1 MPFVSEFIGKP
12 VVDMEGKRLGRITDL
27 VARCTANFPHP
38 VIDAIAIQKGKHSFI
53 APYSAIAA
61 LVAAAIPLKVHWDEM
76 EPYAPAQDDIFLARD
91 VLDKQIIDTEGARVV
106 RVNDVE
112 LVRANGDIFVGNV
125 DVGGLGILRRLGLI
139 ALARRAAAWPRLG
152 FLQSY
157 ISWDDVELLQH
168 DQSMRL
174 RVPVDKI
181 HDLHPADIAEIISD
195 LNRHETGQFLEA
207 LDMEHLADTLEE
219 VEPEYQASLVENMP
233 DEQVADILEEMEPD
247 EAADLLAELP
257 EERSHDLL
265 ELMEAD
271 EAADVRRLLTYPVE
285 SAGGLMTTEFASVT
299 PDMTADESIQ
309 YLRTCAD
316 EAETIFYVYVTDA
329 ENHLVG
335 VFSLSHLIFAPPEAL
350 VADFM
355 AKRVVSVNLLD
366 DQDEVAQV
374 VSKYN
379 LLAVPVVDEGGVIHG
394 IVTADDAL
402 DKIIPTAWKKRLP
415 RFFR

>member
-1 MPFVSEFIGKP
+1 MPFVSEFIGRP
-12 VVDMEGKRLGRITDL
+12 VIDMDGQRLGRVKDL
-27 VARCTANFPHP
+27 VAHCSSDFPHP
-38 VIDAIAIQKGKHSFI
+38 VIDAIVVQKGKLTFI
-53 APYSAIAA
+53 TPYSGVVA
-61 LVAAAIPLKVHWDEM
+61 LVAAAIPLKRHRNEL
-76 EPYAPAQDDIFLARD
+76 ETYTPAEDDIFLARD

-106 RVNDVE
+106 RVNDLE
-112 LVRANGDIFVGNV
+112 LLRINGTIYVGSV
-125 DVGGLGILRRLGLI
+125 DVGGLGIIRRMGLVS
-139 ALARRAAAWPRLG
+139 LARHAANWPRLG

-157 ISWDDVELLQH
+157 IPWDDVELLQH

-174 RVPVDKI
+174 RVPVEKI
-181 HDLHPADIAEIISD
+181 HNLHPADIAEIISD

-247 EAADLLAELP
+247 EAADLLAEFP
-257 EERSHDLL
+257 EERSKDLL
-265 ELMEAD
+265 ALMEAD
-271 EAADVRRLLTYPVE
+271 DAEDVRRLLTYPVD
-285 SAGGLMTTEFASVT
+285 SAGGLMTTEFAAVK
-299 PDMTADESIQ
+299 PDMTAEETIQ

-335 VFSLSHLIFAPPEAL
+335 VFSLSSLIFAQPTTRVE
-350 VADFM
+350 DFM
-355 AKRVVSVNLLD
+355 AKRIVSVNLLD
-366 DQDEVAQV
+366 DQDDVAQV

-379 LLAVPVVDEGGVIHG
+379 MLAVPVVDENNCIHG

>member
-1 MPFVSEFIGKP
+1 
-12 VVDMEGKRLGRITDL
+12 
-27 VARCTANFPHP
+27 
-38 VIDAIAIQKGKHSFI
+38 
-53 APYSAIAA
+53 
-61 LVAAAIPLKVHWDEM
+61 
-76 EPYAPAQDDIFLARD
+76 
-91 VLDKQIIDTEGARVV
+91 
-106 RVNDVE
+106 
-112 LVRANGDIFVGNV
+112 
-125 DVGGLGILRRLGLI
+125 
-139 ALARRAAAWPRLG
+139 
-152 FLQSY
+152 
-157 ISWDDVELLQH
+157 
-168 DQSMRL
+168 
-174 RVPVDKI
+174 
-181 HDLHPADIAEIISD
+181 
-195 LNRHETGQFLEA
+195 
-207 LDMEHLADTLEE
+207 
-219 VEPEYQASLVENMP
+219 
-233 DEQVADILEEMEPD
+233 
-247 EAADLLAELP
+247 
-257 EERSHDLL
+257 
-265 ELMEAD
+265 MEAD